1 MSGRARS
8 FYTMRNI
15 SISIPQRTERVSSGS
30 PVKQTRDESKLKRV
44 RDVKGIEKRQ
54 RKYPRIFRVR
64 RKAMS
69 PQNQRQ
75 FVKMINSYQLRALR
89 DWQGFA
95 DALPEA
101 ESLSEAQL
109 FILQAAQQSQHLY
122 PASVKKTLGKY
133 EQILATL
140 NDNSEPSSES
150 LQQLIAYDHYLEG
163 LLSMLVLCRRYD
175 KPSKKPPRDTEE
187 HQEDTDE

>member
-1 MSGRARS
+1 
-8 FYTMRNI
+8 MRNI
-15 SISIPQRTERVSSGS
+15 SISIPQQTKQVLKGSSA
-30 PVKQTRDESKLKRV
+30 KQERDEGNLKRV
-44 RDVKGIEKRQ
+44 RDVKHIEKRQ
-54 RKYPRIFRVR
+54 RKYLRVR
-64 RKAMS
+64 RKGMS
-69 PQNQRQ
+69 PKNQRQ
-75 FVKMINSYQLRALR
+75 FVKLINSYQLRALR

-109 FILQAAQQSQHLY
+109 FILQAARQSQHLY
-122 PASVKKTLGKY
+122 PASVKKTLDKY

-140 NDNSEPSSES
+140 SDDVDPSSDS

-175 KPSKKPPRDTEE
+175 KPSNKPPRDTDE
-187 HQEDTDE
+187 HQEEADE